1 MQYDDEQKKQF
12 LQEFND
18 SLQRLGNLNTYVGE
32 NTTQKR
38 VFSQTIIEKLREI
51 NDKIKSLSDKII
63 ELKDKVLELEK
74 NRDDNSKN
82 IEDRVNK
89 INSLVQEITGLTQ
102 ERDELKRN
110 LSDLDNNN
118 NVEKQRILAEITAKD
133 QEITSLKDAQER
145 FQQEITVLRTELTN
159 QDDQGKQ
166 HVEQI
171 KALTDSRALEQ
182 EQNAKRIQELQQ
194 EIDSREERIRELE
207 TQGNADNESL
217 KQRIE
222 GFTKD
227 IEQRDIQITSNRE
240 EIQRLQEENNSL
252 IQRII
257 DATNAINQ
265 ATLNLDGITNDPENT
280 NNNLE
285 IQKLF
290 VELEKSLENI
300 SRALQGQGV
309 NQIPGPNQMLG
320 PNQIPEEI
328 IVTVSGKQISIKDL
342 EKMITDKINQLKRTN
357 SNPTTYE
364 NYLSFIRNTNN
375 VNDINNYITANRI
388 ELTRNN
394 RIKGGRRKTYK
405 KQKGGFIYK
414 NHNKHSKKRNT
425 KTYSTPSTYSRSSRS
440 SSIKMTSS
448 SKGKG
453 VRRKTKR
460 IK

>member
-1 MQYDDEQKKQF
+1 MQYNDEQKKQF

-18 SLQRLGNLNTYVGE
+18 SLQRLGNLNKYIGE

-38 VFSQTIIEKLREI
+38 AFSQTIIEKLREI

-63 ELKDKVLELEK
+63 ELKNKVLELEK

-82 IEDRVNK
+82 IGDRESK

-110 LSDLDNNN
+110 LSELDNNN

-145 FQQEITVLRTELTN
+145 FQQEITVLRTELAN
-159 QDDQGKQ
+159 QGDQGKQ
-166 HVEQI
+166 HADQI
-171 KALTDSRALEQ
+171 KALTDSRAAEQ
-182 EQNAKRIQELQQ
+182 EENAKRIQELQQ
-194 EIDSREERIRELE
+194 EIDSREGRIRELE
-207 TQGNADNESL
+207 TQGTADSESL

-222 GFTKD
+222 ACAKD
-227 IEQRDIQITSNRE
+227 IEQRDMQIVSHRE

-265 ATLNLDGITNDPENT
+265 ATLNLDEITNDPENS

-300 SRALQGQGV
+300 SRALQGQG
-309 NQIPGPNQMLG
+309 PNQMPG
-320 PNQIPEEI
+320 QMPGQNQMQGDM
-328 IVTVSGKQISIKDL
+328 IVTVSGKQINIRDL
-342 EKMITDKINQLKRTN
+342 ERMITDKINQLKRTGT
-357 SNPTTYE
+357 NPNVYE
-364 NYLSFIRNTNN
+364 EYLSYMRNET
-375 VNDINNYITANRI
+375 DINKINRYIHDNSI
-388 ELTRNN
+388 ELTRDNN
-394 RIKGGRRKTYK
+394 KIKGGKRKTYK

-414 NHNKHSKKRNT
+414 NHSKRKNT
-425 KTYSTPSTYSRSSRS
+425 KTYSNSSRS
-440 SSIKMTSS
+440 STSKMTSS
-448 SKGKG
+448 SRGKG
-453 VRRKTKR
+453 IRTKTKR
-460 IK
+460 TK